1 MRRLVWVAVGIGG
14 TLYAVRKAQQL
25 RARYSPPA
33 VVGRAVDDL
42 GEHASTF
49 VERARA
55 SVASFGDDLRTAAA
69 EREHQLGA
77 ALLSSGQDTPQRAA
91 GRTRRDRD
99 QARTAARWGA
109 EPARGR
115 SVPGQDPRVDDDDV
129 DGDLPYS
136 F

>member
-25 RARYSPPA
+25 RERYSPPA
-33 VVGRAVDDL
+33 VVGRAVDDQ
-42 GEHASTF
+42 GERASTF
-49 VERARA
+49 VERARV
-55 SVASFGDDLRTAAA
+55 SVASFGDDLRAAAA
-69 EREHQLGA
+69 ERERQLGA
-77 ALLSSGQDTPQRAA
+77 ALLSSGQDAPQRDA
-91 GRTRRDRD
+91 GHSRRDRE

-115 SVPGQDPRVDDDDV
+115 AVPGQDPRVDDDDV

>member
-25 RARYSPPA
+25 RERYSPPA

-42 GEHASTF
+42 GERASTF
-49 VERARA
+49 AERARA
-55 SVASFGDDLRTAAA
+55 SVASFGDDLRSAAA
-69 EREHQLGA
+69 EREQQLGS
-77 ALLSSGQDTPQRAA
+77 ALLAPGQAA
-91 GRTRRDRD
+91 PERGARPSRHDRE

-109 EPARGR
+109 EPVSGSA
-115 SVPGQDPRVDDDDV
+115 VPGQDPRVDDDDV

>member
-14 TLYAVRKAQQL
+14 TLYAVRKSQQL

-42 GEHASTF
+42 GERASTF
-49 VERARA
+49 AERVRA
-55 SVASFGDDLRTAAA
+55 SVTSFGDDLRSAAA
-69 EREHQLGA
+69 EREQQLGA
-77 ALLSSGQDTPQRAA
+77 ALLAPGQDAPEGSARQA
-91 GRTRRDRD
+91 RRDRE

-115 SVPGQDPRVDDDDV
+115 AVPGQDPRVDDDDV